1 MQMKTVFYTLHD
13 LMSRRQSCVLVSAV
27 GGSGSVP
34 RKICAH
40 MLVTADGRLCGT
52 VGGGAIEGRAID
64 LAKRLMAEKRSCAET
79 FVLNESDAQNLGMI
93 CGGRVT
99 LHFKYASFE
108 DAAMCALAEMANELF
123 RMGKRAWLIIGLES
137 GRLSLH
143 DGYMQTGASVP
154 AEVIDALQTSALH
167 IETEG
172 ERFYAEQLVSSGR
185 TYIFGGGHV
194 AQALVPVLV
203 SVDFRCVVLEDRE
216 EFADPL
222 LFPLADDVRL
232 IAPEAWE
239 KELEITEEDCI
250 CIMTRG
256 HKNDLDCQAF
266 ALRTEAYYIGVIGSR
281 KKVTASN
288 EKLLGM
294 GFTVEDVER
303 MHTPIGLPI
312 RAQTPAEIAVSIA
325 AEMIQCRAVRAGI

>member
-1 MQMKTVFYTLHD
+1 MKTVFYTLHE
-13 LMSRRQSCVLVSAV
+13 LMSGQQDCVLVSAV

-52 VGGGAIEGRAID
+52 VGGGAIEGWAID
-64 LAKRLMAEKRSCAET
+64 LAKKLLAEQCSRVET
-79 FVLNESDAQNLGMI
+79 FVLNESDVQNLGMI
-93 CGGRVT
+93 CGGKVT
-99 LHFKYASFE
+99 LHFKYASFK
-108 DAAMCALAEMANELF
+108 DADMRALAEKANDLF

-137 GRLSLH
+137 GRVSLY
-143 DGYMQTGASVP
+143 DGYMQVGTFVP
-154 AEVIDALQTSALH
+154 VGVIDALQTSALQ
-167 IETEG
+167 IEKDG
-172 ERFYAEQLVSSGR
+172 ERFYTEQVVSSGR

-194 AQALVPVLV
+194 AQALVPVLA
-203 SVDFRCVVLEDRE
+203 SVDFRCVVLEDRA
-216 EFADPL
+216 EFANPS
-222 LFPLADDVRL
+222 LFPLADEVRL
-232 IAPEAWE
+232 IAPDAWE

-266 ALRTEAYYIGVIGSR
+266 ALRTDAYYIGVIGSK
-281 KKVTASN
+281 KKVAASN

-294 GFTVEDVER
+294 GFTDEDIER
-303 MHTPIGLPI
+303 MHTPIGVPI

-325 AEMIQCRAVRAGI
+325 AEMIHCRAVRAGI